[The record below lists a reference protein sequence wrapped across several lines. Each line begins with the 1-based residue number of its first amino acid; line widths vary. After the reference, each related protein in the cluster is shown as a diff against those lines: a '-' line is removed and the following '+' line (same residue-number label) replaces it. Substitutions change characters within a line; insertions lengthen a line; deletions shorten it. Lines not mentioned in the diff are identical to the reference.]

1 MLEKNNKEK
10 SSTLTNSLI
19 GLSTVGLSGGLILNM
34 LGGMNKMFGSNDI
47 PKGVVRELM
56 EGVMDGLTIYFEQ
69 RIADLKRENEEFN
82 NKIEEL
88 EIKLEELDIIK
99 KELDNLHEKNI
110 NLNKENNDLIFEL
123 KKKDI
128 KKKKR

>member
-1 MLEKNNKEK
+1 
-10 SSTLTNSLI
+10 
-19 GLSTVGLSGGLILNM
+19 
-34 LGGMNKMFGSNDI
+34 MFGSNDI